1 MANQATQGQRVLK
14 NSFLVLFALSLVVLS
29 YLFLSFLFFIYSPAS
44 KNSEPVIID
53 IQKGQT
59 LRSVIKTLYHDGLI
73 KDENKF
79 LVLSKIRRAGRRV
92 KSGELLF
99 YKNMTPLA
107 VLDTIIN
114 AKAVT
119 YSFTVPE
126 GYNIYQIAEVLKEKN
141 LIKDTKEFISVAR
154 DKELISELG
163 LKADSVEGY
172 LFPETYV
179 VEKIRDPK
187 TLVRIMFKQY
197 RQMMNEK
204 LINRAH
210 DIGLTEHELVTLASI
225 IEKETGH
232 GPEREIISS
241 VFHNRLKKKMRLQS
255 DPTTI
260 YGVWE
265 TFDGNLTRSC
275 LQTYTPYNTYKIFG
289 LPKGPI
295 ASPGRDSIL
304 AALYP
309 AKSNYLFFVSRK
321 DCTHIFSEDYK
332 GHHRAVERFQKDPAS
347 RRGRSWRDIH
357 SK

>member
-1 MANQATQGQRVLK
+1 MALYKYK
-14 NSFLVLFALSLVVLS
+14 NTFLVLFSLLLIILS
-29 YLFLSFLFFIYSPAS
+29 YFFLSFVIFIYSPAS
-44 KNSEPVIID
+44 NINDAVIID
-53 IQKGQT
+53 IQKGQS
-59 LRSVIKTLYHDGLI
+59 LRSVTRTLHDEGLI

-79 LVLSKIRRAGRRV
+79 LILSKIRRAGRRV
-92 KSGELLF
+92 RSGELLF
-99 YKNMTPLA
+99 YKDMTPLG

-114 AKAVT
+114 AKSVT

-126 GYNIYQIAEVLKEKN
+126 GYNIYQIAEILKDKN
-141 LIKDTKEFISVAR
+141 LIKDTKEFISVAK
-154 DKELISELG
+154 DKDLISELG
-163 LKADSVEGY
+163 LKADSMEGY

-187 TLVRIMFKQY
+187 TLIRIMYKQY
-197 RQMMNEK
+197 RQMMNEN
-204 LINRAH
+204 LIKRAH

-225 IEKETGH
+225 IEKETGY

-260 YGVWE
+260 YGIWE
-265 TFDGNLTRSC
+265 TFNGNLTRSC

-309 AKSNYLFFVSRK
+309 VRSDYLFFVSRN
-321 DCTHIFSEDYK
+321 DGTHIFSEDYRR
-332 GHHRAVERFQKDPAS
+332 HQSAVEKFQKDPAL
-347 RRGRSWRDIH
+347 RKGKSWRDVH